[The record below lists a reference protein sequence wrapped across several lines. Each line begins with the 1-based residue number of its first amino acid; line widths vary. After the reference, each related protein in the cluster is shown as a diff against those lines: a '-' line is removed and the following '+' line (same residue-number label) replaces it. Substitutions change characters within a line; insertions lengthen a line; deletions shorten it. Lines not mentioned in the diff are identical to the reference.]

1 VAYQRKDSYYRR
13 AKAAGFRS
21 RAAYKLQEIAK
32 TDRLIRRGD
41 RVIDIGAWPG
51 GWLQAALEFTGPEG
65 RLVGCDLRSID
76 PIPGPITLITGDITS
91 PAIQH
96 QLIDICGGQ
105 ADVILSD
112 LAPQLSGIRDRDEA
126 KAKELVD
133 CVLDFT
139 TLALRSDGRLVIKLF
154 MNASYE
160 STIGHVRSLFSRVRT
175 TRPDATRKGSAELYA
190 IASGFRGRSA
200 APVLDSE

>member
-1 VAYQRKDSYYRR
+1 VAYKRKDSYYRR

-32 TDRLIRRGD
+32 TDRLFRRGD
-41 RVIDIGAWPG
+41 RVIDVGAWPG

-76 PIPGPITLITGDITS
+76 PIPGPVALIAGDITS

-96 QLIDICGGQ
+96 QLVAACGGQ

-126 KAKELVD
+126 LAGELVD

-139 TLALRSDGRLVIKLF
+139 ALALRPGGSLVIKLF

-160 STIGHVRSLFSRVRT
+160 STIERVRTLFGRVRT

-190 IASGFRGRSA
+190 IASGFLGPRT
-200 APVLDSE
+200 